1 MASSFLPLAEPQTTP
16 ATAPP
21 ANDLTRHQRARAVTT
36 QDHPE
41 WLRTRRQ
48 IRRAAAR
55 LIGERGVLRAT
66 PRAILRA
73 AGLPGIALSDCYP
86 TREAL
91 LADIMSHHL
100 DGLTCWVIAGRDAA
114 GQEPPAAQMEAMI
127 GAFLA
132 SALAERNEH
141 RLLLQATDLLTPPAQ
156 EQVRLRCSGLAALFG
171 DALYLTVPNAS
182 GPAIRLASLTLM
194 SALSCAVLWFDPDG
208 AVAVSGYARML
219 VGMAV
224 EGARGGEPGR
234 RHR

>member
-1 MASSFLPLAEPQTTP
+1 MASSFLSLAEPDTAPTG
-16 ATAPP
+16 APP
-21 ANDLTRHQRARAVTT
+21 ANDIVRHHRARTVTT

-66 PRAILRA
+66 PRAIVRA
-73 AGLPGIALSDCYP
+73 AGLPGITLSECYP

-91 LADIMSHHL
+91 LADIMSRHL
-100 DGLTCWVIAGRDAA
+100 DGLTCWVIAARDAA
-114 GQEPPAAQMEAMI
+114 GQEGAAVQMEAMI

-141 RLLLQATDLLTPPAQ
+141 RLLLQATDLLTPRAQ
-156 EQVRLRCSGLAALFG
+156 AHVRLRCNGLAALFG
-171 DALYLTVPNAS
+171 EALAETVPQAS
-182 GPAIRLASLTLM
+182 GPAVKLASLTLM

-208 AVAVSGYARML
+208 SVAVSGYARML

-224 EGARGGEPGR
+224 EGARGSVLRRGR
-234 RHR
+234 G